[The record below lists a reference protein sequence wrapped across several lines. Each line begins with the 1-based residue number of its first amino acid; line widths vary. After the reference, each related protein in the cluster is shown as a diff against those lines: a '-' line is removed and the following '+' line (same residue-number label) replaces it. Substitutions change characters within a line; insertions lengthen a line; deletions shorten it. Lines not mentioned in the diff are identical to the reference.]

1 MDYVIWADGRKQI
14 SQVWMGAN
22 YLARRKISDNRVSK
36 LFGFKIPR
44 TFVTGC
50 DHYEME
56 VRKSADR
63 IDSLLIT
70 VDLD

>member
-1 MDYVIWADGRKQI
+1 MSAD
-14 SQVWMGAN
+14 
-22 YLARRKISDNRVSK
+22 YLARRKISNNRVSK

-56 VRKSADR
+56 IRKSANR